1 MPTKATVVP
10 ENALAQGSCRA
21 AYPLKVLEWAQAT
34 PDGVV
39 IPAAFLFI
47 RLAALSALA
56 GWEDWY
62 DTAFPQPSAPSYQSR
77 SSGRPHLTSNN
88 AATPF

>member
-1 MPTKATVVP
+1 MPAKATA
-10 ENALAQGSCRA
+10 ALKTRSRRGRA
-21 AYPLKVLEWAQAT
+21 VRPPAEGARVGPG
-34 PDGVV
+34 PDGVA

-62 DTAFPQPSAPSYQSR
+62 DTAFPQPSAPSDQSR